1 MALTVISISNR
12 RRLINTFERKKTQI
26 TQNNDIAYFSE
37 NDVKNDY
44 SMLKQMKNSLWMT
57 STFRTNKN
65 DKISQ

>member
-37 NDVKNDY
+37 NGVKNDY

-57 STFRTNKN
+57 STFRTSKN

>member
-26 TQNNDIAYFSE
+26 TQNNDIGYFSE

>member
-1 MALTVISISNR
+1 MALKVISISNR